1 MSELDDRVNAV
12 GKLIALFRLERMVH
26 LIVTTLSLAL
36 LFTSTAIQIAKGQAG
51 RVELMLMF
59 GASGLITYST
69 GRLLVMWNQ
78 ALEVVTGKPSKS
90 KWTRSSKNKSTD

>member
-1 MSELDDRVNAV
+1 MSDLDDRLKAV
-12 GKLIALFRLERMVH
+12 ERLTALFSLERMVH

-36 LFTSTAIQIAKGQAG
+36 LLTSTVIQIYKGQAG
-51 RVELMLMF
+51 RVELTLMF

-78 ALEVVTGKPSKS
+78 ALEMIAGTKS
-90 KWTRSSKNKSTD
+90 KTNGRESRKGR

>member
-1 MSELDDRVNAV
+1 MSELSERLDAV
-12 GKLIALFRLERMVH
+12 EKLIGLFRLERIVH

-36 LFTSTAIQIAKGQAG
+36 LLTSTAIQIYKGQAG
-51 RVELMLMF
+51 RVELTLMF

-78 ALEVVTGKPSKS
+78 ALQVITE
-90 KWTRSSKNKSTD
+90 TRSRRNGRDSRKRS

>member
-1 MSELDDRVNAV
+1 MSELDDKLNA
-12 GKLIALFRLERMVH
+12 LERLTTLFRLERIVH
-26 LIVTTLSLAL
+26 LVVTTLSLAL
-36 LFTSTAIQIAKGQAG
+36 LFTSTIIQIYKGQAG

-78 ALEVVTGKPSKS
+78 ALEVITGRRSKT
-90 KWTRSSKNKSTD
+90 KWTRPSKNKLTA

>member
-1 MSELDDRVNAV
+1 MSDINERLEAV
-12 GKLIALFRLERMVH
+12 ERLTALFRLERIVH

-51 RVELMLMF
+51 RVELTLMF

-78 ALEVVTGKPSKS
+78 ALEVITGTRAKT
-90 KWTRSSKNKSTD
+90 KWTPLSKKKLTA

>member
-1 MSELDDRVNAV
+1 MSDLNEKLAAV
-12 GKLIALFRLERMVH
+12 ERLTALFRLERIVH

-36 LFTSTAIQIAKGQAG
+36 LLTSTVIQIYKGQAG
-51 RVELMLMF
+51 RVELTLMF

-78 ALEVVTGKPSKS
+78 ALDVITG
-90 KWTRSSKNKSTD
+90 TRKRNGRDSRKRS

>member
-12 GKLIALFRLERMVH
+12 GRLIALFRLERMVH

-78 ALEVVTGKPSKS
+78 ALEVVTGKRSKS
-90 KWTRSSKNKSTD
+90 KWTRSSKNKLTD